1 LRTLRFKATGA
12 QADFLNAAH
21 PKMFVGGVGAGKTR
35 AGVLQTLMQPEGST
49 GCIVAPTYPM
59 LRDVVLPAL
68 METGAVAEQN
78 LQSMRLVLGGNRTV
92 LLRSATHPDRLRGL
106 NLDWFWVDEAVYC
119 PEAAYEVL
127 LGRLRHDPTRYWLT
141 TTPKRDSW
149 VFRRIVDAPDTDV
162 HMITAPTTSN
172 PFISPEF
179 AKRLIRQYGT
189 LLARREVF
197 GEWVDVSGAVFRAE
211 WIRHGDTLT
220 GRAECL
226 RVMAVDLAIGR
237 SKTAHYTAIVAL
249 SYHPH
254 ERLYQV
260 DAAAQGRWSF
270 AQQVARITELAA
282 LYQPRVVLIES
293 NQYQRAL
300 AEHLATQGVRVKP
313 ITARAKKEERIAV
326 LTPLYE
332 LGLITHAK
340 RFSELEAQLLGY
352 PDSEYDD
359 LIDALAHAVQYVQAA
374 GKSGEKPKV
383 VSRRESL

>member
-1 LRTLRFKATGA
+1 MREIRYAISRVQKQFLES
-12 QADFLNAAH
+12 DF
-21 PKMFVGGVGAGKTR
+21 PKLYSGGVGAGKTM
-35 AGVLQTLMQPEGST
+35 AGVLQTLSMPADSV

-68 METGAVAEQN
+68 EATNAIVKRN
-78 LQSMRLVLGGNRTV
+78 LQAYAFDLAGNRTV

-106 NLDWFWVDEAVYC
+106 NLDWFWMD
-119 PEAAYEVL
+119 EAAYCKEEAYDVL
-127 LGRLRHDPTRYWLT
+127 LGRLRHDPQRYWLT

-149 VFRRIVDAPDTDV
+149 MFRRIVDAPDTDV
-162 HMITAPTTSN
+162 RLITAPTTSN

-197 GEWVDVSGAVFRAE
+197 GEWVDVSGAVFKVE

-226 RVMAVDLAIGR
+226 RVIAVDLAIGR
-237 SKTAHYTAIVAL
+237 SQTAHYTAIVAL
-249 SYHPH
+249 SYHLH

-260 DAAAQGRWSF
+260 DAAVQGKWSF

-313 ITARAKKEERIAV
+313 ITARERKEERIAA
-326 LTPLYE
+326 LIPLYE

-340 RFSELEAQLLGY
+340 RFGELEAQLLGY

-359 LIDALAHAVQYVQAA
+359 LIDALAHAVRYAQAQGGRA
-374 GKSGEKPKV
+374 EPPKV
-383 VSRRESL
+383 VARRESV

>member
-1 LRTLRFKATGA
+1 
-12 QADFLNAAH
+12 
-21 PKMFVGGVGAGKTR
+21 MFVGGVGAGKTR
-35 AGVLQTLMQPEGST
+35 AGVLQTLMQPENST

-127 LGRLRHDPTRYWLT
+127 LGRLRRDPTRYWLT

-149 VFRRIVDAPDTDV
+149 VFRRIVEPENSGVAI
-162 HMITAPTTSN
+162 ITAPTTSN
-172 PFISPEF
+172 PFISKVF
-179 AKRLIRQYGT
+179 AEQLVRQYGT

-197 GEWVDVSGAVFRAE
+197 GEWIDVSGAVFRAE

-226 RVMAVDLAIGR
+226 RVIAVDLAIGR
-237 SKTAHYTAIVAL
+237 SQTAHYTAIVAL

-260 DAAAQGRWSF
+260 DAAVQGKWSF

-313 ITARAKKEERIAV
+313 VTARAKKEERIAV
-326 LTPLYE
+326 LIPLYE

-340 RFSELEAQLLGY
+340 RFGELEAQLLGY

-359 LIDALAHAVQYVQAA
+359 LIDALAHAVRYAQAQGGRA
-374 GKSGEKPKV
+374 EPPKV
-383 VSRRESL
+383 VARRESV

>member
-1 LRTLRFKATGA
+1 MREIRYAVSRVQKQFLES
-12 QADFLNAAH
+12 DF
-21 PKMFVGGVGAGKTR
+21 PKLYAGGVGAGKTM
-35 AGVLQTLMQPEGST
+35 AGVLQTLLMPAGSV
-49 GCIVAPTYPM
+49 GCVVAPTYPM

-68 METGAVAEQN
+68 ESTGVIVKRN
-78 LQSMRLVLGGNRTV
+78 LQAYAFELAGNRTV

-106 NLDWFWVDEAVYC
+106 NLDWFWMD
-119 PEAAYEVL
+119 EAAYCKEEAYDVL
-127 LGRLRHDPTRYWLT
+127 LGRLRHDPQRYWLT

-162 HMITAPTTSN
+162 RLITAPTTSN

-197 GEWVDVSGAVFRAE
+197 GEWIDVSGAVFKAE
-211 WIRHGDTLT
+211 WIRYGDTLT
-220 GRAECL
+220 GRADCL

-237 SKTAHYTAIVAL
+237 SKTSHYTAIVAL
-249 SYHPH
+249 SYDPR
-254 ERLYQV
+254 ERMYQV
-260 DAAAQGRWSF
+260 DAAVQGKWSF

-300 AEHLATQGVRVKP
+300 AEHLATQGVRVRA
-313 ITARAKKEERIAV
+313 ITARARKEERIAV
-326 LTPLYE
+326 LIPLYE

-340 RFSELEAQLLGY
+340 RFGELEAQLLGY

-374 GKSGEKPKV
+374 SKSGEKPKV

>member
-1 LRTLRFKATGA
+1 MREIRYAVSRVQKQFLES
-12 QADFLNAAH
+12 DF
-21 PKMFVGGVGAGKTR
+21 PKLYSGGVGAGKTM
-35 AGVLQTLMQPEGST
+35 AGVLQTLLMPAGSV

-68 METGAVAEQN
+68 EATNAIVKRN
-78 LQSMRLVLGGNRTV
+78 LQAYAFELAGNRTV

-106 NLDWFWVDEAVYC
+106 NLDWFWMDEATYC
-119 PEAAYEVL
+119 KEEAYDVL

-141 TTPKRDSW
+141 TTPKRESW

-162 HMITAPTTSN
+162 RMITAPTTSN

-179 AKRLIRQYGT
+179 AKRLIREYGT

-197 GEWVDVSGAVFRAE
+197 GEWIDVSGAVFKAE

-220 GRAECL
+220 GRECL

-237 SKTAHYTAIVAL
+237 SQTAHYTAMVAL
-249 SYHPH
+249 SYDPR
-254 ERLYQV
+254 ERMYQV
-260 DAAAQGRWSF
+260 DAAVQGRWSF
-270 AQQVARITELAA
+270 AQQVSRIVELAA
-282 LYQPRVVLIES
+282 QYQPRVVLIES

-313 ITARAKKEERIAV
+313 IMARAKKEERIMT

-332 LGLITHAK
+332 LGLISHAK
-340 RFSELEAQLLGY
+340 RFSELEAQLLAY

-359 LIDALAHAVQYVQAA
+359 LIDALAHAVQYAQSA
-374 GKSGEKPKV
+374 GKSGEKPQV
-383 VSRRESL
+383 VKRRESL

>member
-1 LRTLRFKATGA
+1 MREIRYAISRVQNQFLES
-12 QADFLNAAH
+12 DF
-21 PKMFVGGVGAGKTR
+21 PKLYSGGVGAGKTM
-35 AGVLQTLMQPEGST
+35 AGVLQTLRMPAGSV
-49 GCIVAPTYPM
+49 GCVVAPTYPI

-68 METGAVAEQN
+68 ESTGAIVKPN
-78 LQSMRLVLGGNRTV
+78 LQAYAFKLAGNRTV

-106 NLDWFWVDEAVYC
+106 NLDWFWMD
-119 PEAAYEVL
+119 EAAYCKEEAYDVL
-127 LGRLRHDPTRYWLT
+127 LGRLRHDPQRYWLT

-149 VFRRIVDAPDTDV
+149 AFRRIVDAPDTDV
-162 HMITAPTTSN
+162 RMITAPTTSN

-179 AKRLIRQYGT
+179 AKRLIRQYGA

-197 GEWVDVSGAVFRAE
+197 GEWIDVSGAVFRAE

-220 GRAECL
+220 GCAECL

-237 SKTAHYTAIVAL
+237 SQTAHYTAIVAL

-260 DAAAQGRWSF
+260 DAAVQGKWSF

-282 LYQPRVVLIES
+282 QYQPRVVLIES

-313 ITARAKKEERIAV
+313 ITARAKKEERIAA
-326 LTPLYE
+326 LIPLYE

-340 RFSELEAQLLGY
+340 RFGELEAQLLGY

-359 LIDALAHAVQYVQAA
+359 LIDALAHAVRYAQAQGGRA
-374 GKSGEKPKV
+374 EPPKV
-383 VSRRESL
+383 VARRESV

>member
-1 LRTLRFKATGA
+1 MREIRYAVSRVQEQFLES
-12 QADFLNAAH
+12 DF
-21 PKMFVGGVGAGKTR
+21 PKLYSGGVGAGKTM
-35 AGVLQTLMQPEGST
+35 AGVLQTLRMPAGSV
-49 GCIVAPTYPM
+49 GCVVAPTYPM

-68 METGAVAEQN
+68 EATGVIVKRN
-78 LQSMRLVLGGNRTV
+78 LQAYAFELAGNRTV

-106 NLDWFWVDEAVYC
+106 NLDWFWMDEAAYC
-119 PEAAYEVL
+119 KEEAYEVL

-149 VFRRIVDAPDTDV
+149 VFRRIVEPENSGVAI
-162 HMITAPTTSN
+162 ITAPTTSN

-237 SKTAHYTAIVAL
+237 SQTAHYTAIVAL

-260 DAAAQGRWSF
+260 DAAVQGRWSF
-270 AQQVARITELAA
+270 AQQAERIKQLSEWYA
-282 LYQPRVVLIES
+282 PRVVLVES

-300 AEHLATQGVRVKP
+300 AEHLATQGVRVRA
-313 ITARAKKEERIAV
+313 ITARERKEERIAA
-326 LTPLYE
+326 LIPLYE

-340 RFSELEAQLLGY
+340 RFGELEAQLLGY

-359 LIDALAHAVQYVQAA
+359 LIDALAHAVRYAQAQGGRA
-374 GKSGEKPKV
+374 EPPKV
-383 VSRRESL
+383 VARRESV

>member
-1 LRTLRFKATGA
+1 MRVLRFHATGA
-12 QADFLNAAH
+12 QAEFLNAAH

-35 AGVLQTLMQPEGST
+35 AGVLQTLMQPDGST
-49 GCIVAPTYPM
+49 GCIVAPTYPI

-68 METGAVAEQN
+68 ESTGVIVKPN
-78 LQSMRLVLGGNRTV
+78 LQAYAFELAGNRTV

-106 NLDWFWVDEAVYC
+106 NLDWFWMD
-119 PEAAYEVL
+119 EAAYCKEEAYDVL
-127 LGRLRHDPTRYWLT
+127 LGRLRHDPQRYWLT

-149 VFRRIVDAPDTDV
+149 AFRRIVDAPDTDV
-162 HMITAPTTSN
+162 RMITAPTTSN

-179 AKRLIRQYGT
+179 AKRLIRNYGT

-197 GEWVDVSGAVFRAE
+197 GEWIDVSGAVFRAE

-220 GRAECL
+220 GRTECL
-226 RVMAVDLAIGR
+226 RIIAVDLAIGR
-237 SKTAHYTAIVAL
+237 RQTAHYTAIVAL
-249 SYHPH
+249 SYHPY

-270 AQQVARITELAA
+270 AQQAERIKQLSEWYA
-282 LYQPRVVLIES
+282 PRVVLVES

-300 AEHLATQGVRVKP
+300 AEHLATQGVRVRA
-313 ITARAKKEERIAV
+313 ITARERKEERIAA
-326 LTPLYE
+326 LIPLYE

-340 RFSELEAQLLGY
+340 RFGELEAQLLGY

-359 LIDALAHAVQYVQAA
+359 LIDALAHAVRYAQAQGGRA
-374 GKSGEKPKV
+374 EPPKV
-383 VSRRESL
+383 VARRESV

>member
-1 LRTLRFKATGA
+1 LRTLRFTATAA
-12 QADFLNAAH
+12 QAEFLNAAY

-35 AGVLQTLMQPEGST
+35 AGVLQTLMQAENTT

-106 NLDWFWVDEAVYC
+106 NLDWFWIDEAVYC

-149 VFRRIVDAPDTDV
+149 VFRRIVEPENSGVAI
-162 HMITAPTTSN
+162 ITAPTTSN
-172 PFISPEF
+172 PFISTAF
-179 AKRLIRQYGT
+179 AEQLVRQYGT

-197 GEWVDVSGAVFRAE
+197 GEWVDVSGAVFKAE

-226 RVMAVDLAIGR
+226 RVIAVDLAIGR
-237 SKTAHYTAIVAL
+237 SHASHYTAIVAL

-260 DAAAQGRWSF
+260 DAAVQGRWSF
-270 AQQVARITELAA
+270 AQQAERIKQLSEW
-282 LYQPRVVLIES
+282 YQPRVVLIES

-300 AEHLATQGVRVKP
+300 AEHLATQGVRVRA
-313 ITARAKKEERIAV
+313 ITARERKEERIAA
-326 LTPLYE
+326 LIPLYE

-340 RFSELEAQLLGY
+340 RFAELEAQLLGY

-359 LIDALAHAVQYVQAA
+359 LIDALAHAVRYAQAQGGRA
-374 GKSGEKPKV
+374 EPPKV
-383 VSRRESL
+383 VARRESV

>member
-1 LRTLRFKATGA
+1 LRTLRFTATTA
-12 QADFLNAAH
+12 QAGFINAPY

-78 LQSMRLVLGGNRTV
+78 LQSMRFVLGGARTV

-119 PEAAYEVL
+119 SEAAYEVL

-149 VFRRIVDAPDTDV
+149 VFRRIVEPTNSGVAI
-162 HMITAPTTSN
+162 ITAPTTSN
-172 PFISPEF
+172 PFISTRF
-179 AKRLIRQYGT
+179 AEQLVRQYGT

-237 SKTAHYTAIVAL
+237 SQTAHYTAIVAL

-260 DAAAQGRWSF
+260 DAAMQGRWSF

-326 LTPLYE
+326 LIPLYE

-340 RFSELEAQLLGY
+340 RFGELEAQLLGY

-359 LIDALAHAVQYVQAA
+359 LIDALAHAVQYVQATS
-374 GKSGEKPKV
+374 KSGEKPKV

>member
-1 LRTLRFKATGA
+1 MREIRYAVSRVQEQFLES
-12 QADFLNAAH
+12 DF
-21 PKMFVGGVGAGKTR
+21 PKLYSGGVGAGKTM
-35 AGVLQTLMQPEGST
+35 AGVLQTLSMPADSV

-68 METGAVAEQN
+68 EATNAIVKRN
-78 LQSMRLVLGGNRTV
+78 LQAYAFDLAGNRTV

-106 NLDWFWVDEAVYC
+106 NLDWFWMD
-119 PEAAYEVL
+119 EAAYCKEEAYDVL

-149 VFRRIVDAPDTDV
+149 VFRRIVEPENSGV
-162 HMITAPTTSN
+162 VIITAPTTSN
-172 PFISPEF
+172 PFISKVF
-179 AKRLIRQYGT
+179 AEQLVRQYGT

-197 GEWVDVSGAVFRAE
+197 GEWIDVSGAVFRAE

-226 RVMAVDLAIGR
+226 RIIAVDLAIGR
-237 SKTAHYTAIVAL
+237 SQTAHYTAIVAL

-260 DAAAQGRWSF
+260 DDAVQGRWSF
-270 AQQVARITELAA
+270 AQQAERIKQLSELYA
-282 LYQPRVVLIES
+282 PRVVLIES

-313 ITARAKKEERIAV
+313 ITARAKKEERVAALI
-326 LTPLYE
+326 PLYE
-332 LGLITHAK
+332 LGLITHAR
-340 RFSELEAQLLGY
+340 RFGELEAQLLGY

-359 LIDALAHAVQYVQAA
+359 LIDALAHAVRYAQAQGGRA
-374 GKSGEKPKV
+374 EPPKV
-383 VSRRESL
+383 VARRESV

>member
-1 LRTLRFKATGA
+1 MREIRYAISRVQKQFLES
-12 QADFLNAAH
+12 DF
-21 PKMFVGGVGAGKTR
+21 PKLYSGGVGAGKTM
-35 AGVLQTLMQPEGST
+35 AGVLQTLSMPTDSV

-68 METGAVAEQN
+68 METGVIAKRN
-78 LQSMRLVLGGNRTV
+78 LQAYAFELAGNRTV

-106 NLDWFWVDEAVYC
+106 NLDWFWMD
-119 PEAAYEVL
+119 EAAYCKEDSYDVL
-127 LGRLRHDPTRYWLT
+127 LGRLRHDPQRYWLT

-162 HMITAPTTSN
+162 RMITAPTTSN

-197 GEWVDVSGAVFRAE
+197 GEWIDVSGAVFRAE

-220 GRAECL
+220 GRTDCL

-237 SKTAHYTAIVAL
+237 SQTAHYTAIVAL

-260 DAAAQGRWSF
+260 DAAAQGKWSF

-313 ITARAKKEERIAV
+313 ITARAKKDERIMTLA
-326 LTPLYE
+326 PLYE
-332 LGLITHAK
+332 LGLISHAK
-340 RFSELEAQLLGY
+340 RFGELEAQLLGY

>member
-1 LRTLRFKATGA
+1 MREIRYAVSRVQEQFLES
-12 QADFLNAAH
+12 DF
-21 PKMFVGGVGAGKTR
+21 PKLYSGGVGAGKTM
-35 AGVLQTLMQPEGST
+35 AGVLQTLLMPAGSV

-68 METGAVAEQN
+68 ESTGVIVKPN
-78 LQSMRLVLGGNRTV
+78 LQAYAFELAGNRTV

-106 NLDWFWVDEAVYC
+106 NLDWFWMD
-119 PEAAYEVL
+119 EAAYCKEEAYDVL
-127 LGRLRHDPTRYWLT
+127 LGRLRHDPQRYWLT

-162 HMITAPTTSN
+162 RLITAPTTSN

-197 GEWVDVSGAVFRAE
+197 GEWIDVSGAVFKAE

-226 RVMAVDLAIGR
+226 RIIAVDLAIGR
-237 SKTAHYTAIVAL
+237 SQTAHYTAIVAL

-260 DAAAQGRWSF
+260 DAAVQGKWSF
-270 AQQVARITELAA
+270 AQQAERIKQLSEWYA
-282 LYQPRVVLIES
+282 PRVVLVES

-313 ITARAKKEERIAV
+313 ITARAKKEERIAA
-326 LTPLYE
+326 LIPIYE

-340 RFSELEAQLLGY
+340 RFAELEAQLLGY

-359 LIDALAHAVQYVQAA
+359 LIDALAHAVQYVQAT

>member
-1 LRTLRFKATGA
+1 MREIRYAVSRVQK
-12 QADFLNAAH
+12 QFLESGF
-21 PKMFVGGVGAGKTR
+21 PKLYSGGVGAGKTM
-35 AGVLQTLMQPEGST
+35 AGVLQTLLMPAGSV
-49 GCIVAPTYPM
+49 GCVVAPTYPM

-68 METGAVAEQN
+68 EATNAIVKPN
-78 LQSMRLVLGGNRTV
+78 LQAYAFELVGNRTV

-106 NLDWFWVDEAVYC
+106 NLDWFWMDEATYC
-119 PEAAYEVL
+119 KEEAYDVL
-127 LGRLRHDPTRYWLT
+127 LGRLRHDPQRYWLT

-162 HMITAPTTSN
+162 RMITAPTTSN

-179 AKRLIRQYGT
+179 AKRLIRNYGT

-197 GEWVDVSGAVFRAE
+197 GEWVDVSGTVFKTE

-226 RVMAVDLAIGR
+226 RVIAVDLAIGR
-237 SKTAHYTAIVAL
+237 SQTAHYTAIVAL

-260 DAAAQGRWSF
+260 DAAMQGRWSF
-270 AQQVARITELAA
+270 AQQAERIKQLSEW
-282 LYQPRVVLIES
+282 YKPRVVLVES

-300 AEHLATQGVRVKP
+300 AEHLATQGVRVRA
-313 ITARAKKEERIAV
+313 ITAREKKEERIAA
-326 LTPLYE
+326 LIPLYE

-340 RFSELEAQLLGY
+340 RFGELEAQLLGY

-359 LIDALAHAVQYVQAA
+359 LIDALAHAVRYAQAQGGRA
-374 GKSGEKPKV
+374 EPPKV
-383 VSRRESL
+383 VARRESV

>member
-1 LRTLRFKATGA
+1 MREIRYAVSRVQNQFLES
-12 QADFLNAAH
+12 DF
-21 PKMFVGGVGAGKTR
+21 PKLYSGGVGAGKTM
-35 AGVLQTLMQPEGST
+35 AGVLQTLRMPAGSV
-49 GCIVAPTYPM
+49 GCVVAPTYPM

-68 METGAVAEQN
+68 ESTGAIVKRN
-78 LQSMRLVLGGNRTV
+78 LQAYAFELPGNRMV

-106 NLDWFWVDEAVYC
+106 NLDWFWMDEATYC
-119 PEAAYEVL
+119 KEEAYEVL
-127 LGRLRHDPTRYWLT
+127 LGRLRHDPQRYWLT

-162 HMITAPTTSN
+162 RMITAPTTSN

-220 GRAECL
+220 GRADCL

-237 SKTAHYTAIVAL
+237 SQTAHYTAIVAL

-260 DAAAQGRWSF
+260 DAAVQGRWSF
-270 AQQVARITELAA
+270 AQQAERIKQLSEW
-282 LYQPRVVLIES
+282 YEPRVVLVES

-300 AEHLATQGVRVKP
+300 AEHLAAQGVRVRA

-326 LTPLYE
+326 LIPLYE

-340 RFSELEAQLLGY
+340 RFGELEAQLLGY

>member
-1 LRTLRFKATGA
+1 
-12 QADFLNAAH
+12 
-21 PKMFVGGVGAGKTR
+21 
-35 AGVLQTLMQPEGST
+35 
-49 GCIVAPTYPM
+49 M

-68 METGAVAEQN
+68 ESTGVIVKRN
-78 LQSMRLVLGGNRTV
+78 LQAYAFELAGNRTV

-106 NLDWFWVDEAVYC
+106 NLDWFWMD
-119 PEAAYEVL
+119 EAAYCKEEAYDVL
-127 LGRLRHDPTRYWLT
+127 LGRLRHDPQRYWLT

-162 HMITAPTTSN
+162 RMITAPTTSN

-197 GEWVDVSGAVFRAE
+197 GEWIDVSGAVFKAE

-220 GRAECL
+220 GRADCL

-237 SKTAHYTAIVAL
+237 SQTAHYTAIVVL
-249 SYHPH
+249 SYDPR
-254 ERLYQV
+254 ERMYQV
-260 DAAAQGRWSF
+260 DAAVQGKWSF

-282 LYQPRVVLIES
+282 LYQPRVVLVES

-326 LTPLYE
+326 LIPLYE

-374 GKSGEKPKV
+374 GKSVEKPKV